1 MKTNVALVGFMGT
14 GKTAVGQA
22 VARILGMKFVETDAL
37 IEMKANKSV
46 PQIFAERDEIAF
58 RELEIDVI
66 REVSAETGAV
76 IACGGGVVLNW
87 INIERLHQNAVIVH
101 LSATPAVTYRRVA
114 DQVSKR
120 PLLNVPDPR
129 ARIGELIRFRRPF
142 YERAADIKID
152 TSRLTIEEAAHAVIA
167 ELKKDASFRQPK

>member
-1 MKTNVALVGFMGT
+1 MKTNVALIGFMGT
-14 GKTAVGQA
+14 GKTAVGQL
-22 VARILGMKFVETDAL
+22 VARRLGMKFIETDAL
-37 IEMKANKSV
+37 IEMKANKSI
-46 PQIFAERDEIAF
+46 PQIFAERGEITF

-66 REVSAETGAV
+66 RDVVRETGAV

-87 INIERLHQNAVIVH
+87 INIQRLHESTVIVH

-114 DQVSKR
+114 DQVGRR

-129 ARIGELIRFRRPF
+129 TRISELVRFRRPF
-142 YERAADIKID
+142 YQRAADIAVD
-152 TSRLTIEEAAHAVIA
+152 TSRLTVEEAASAVIA